1 MTLSL
6 TQGHTAGGLA
16 YWTSGRRH
24 RSWLAVT
31 HGSFGRHEDF
41 CAVLAPFGERH
52 NLLFWDLPGHG
63 GSAHVR
69 PARRLKKAAE
79 MLAEVMAAAEVRQA
93 HQLGFS
99 FGGMI
104 AQSFARQFPQHT
116 TSLIAYACVPIAMMH
131 LPSPWVLNAL
141 LKLQMAV
148 TPWSRFCH
156 RFACQVSVREDVQE
170 AFARSMKQHAPH
182 VRNAIY
188 EALAFGCR
196 NEPGFWFEMPV
207 AQIKGSLDDR
217 FPGAKSAMDA
227 LSGRLP
233 PGFVEE
239 VAGAGHLVH
248 VEKPEAF
255 QDSLGRLLHRLD
267 GA

>member
-1 MTLSL
+1 
-6 TQGHTAGGLA
+6 
-16 YWTSGRRH
+16 
-24 RSWLAVT
+24 
-31 HGSFGRHEDF
+31 
-41 CAVLAPFGERH
+41 
-52 NLLFWDLPGHG
+52 
-63 GSAHVR
+63 
-69 PARRLKKAAE
+69 
-79 MLAEVMAAAEVRQA
+79 
-93 HQLGFS
+93 
-99 FGGMI
+99 
-104 AQSFARQFPQHT
+104 
-116 TSLIAYACVPIAMMH
+116 
-131 LPSPWVLNAL
+131 
-141 LKLQMAV
+141 
-148 TPWSRFCH
+148 
-156 RFACQVSVREDVQE
+156 
-170 AFARSMKQHAPH
+170 MKQHAPH